1 MPKSPDIT
9 SGLLSFWMFQ
19 QFVFLCSYDLYL
31 WKSVFLSGCKIN
43 NKIDSNQKKS
53 SFLRKKER
61 KRLQVLPPQQGS
73 FCNKKSKNIR
83 FYFVLFHFSFFLFP
97 FSLFRWFVH
106 FFVQIML
113 LSCLIFVYLCNWKFY
128 IWRRKP

>member
-1 MPKSPDIT
+1 MGGEAPELEENKKPRHHVEAFEVFECFS
-9 SGLLSFWMFQ
+9 SLC
-19 QFVFLCSYDLYL
+19 FLCSYDLYL

-83 FYFVLFHFSFFLFP
+83 FYFVLSAFYS
-97 FSLFRWFVH
+97 
-106 FFVQIML
+106 
-113 LSCLIFVYLCNWKFY
+113 IFAPNY
-128 IWRRKP
+128 I